1 MIDSATQ
8 SLELLV
14 KIYIGQN
21 IRNEGILQSEVKEKD
36 QTAMLLS
43 KALISENHWY
53 LGQFKTSEK
62 GSEIA
67 SAIVKRRIEE
77 KREQLRAKLSKIPK
91 RALGFFVKRYVSKDL
106 ALRASKPTPFYPVVH
121 SWEECILA
129 DSRIWILWDELFAA
143 LEFCGLCVKTHYYVA
158 TRGGELRGLCYVISP
173 ETREFLI
180 EHFSSPDFS
189 PEQENAIR
197 IYAVFKRL
205 DYVLSINDVD
215 SMRQQYYQLLKD
227 ASVSEEQLAGIV
239 DATNK
244 VGITSEYHGLLSKG
258 KPFEISDVSRFR
270 VYLDQNLLQPA
281 VNILLQEKSE
291 IQTLPARKTTLA
303 IEEQVEDVIRKGESE
318 TLEFKSALTWD
329 YKLSK
334 QSKEIETAIAKTLCA
349 FMNSKGG
356 TLIIG
361 VDDTGQII
369 GLEKDFLSLSKRN
382 RDGFEQKLIGL
393 VNSFLGKE
401 NAACVH
407 LSWQDVEKKSV
418 AIVKVDRSKRPVYL
432 DPQGKSEFYI
442 RAGNSSQPLNVREAT
457 AYIQDHWPEV

>member
-1 MIDSATQ
+1 
-8 SLELLV
+8 
-14 KIYIGQN
+14 
-21 IRNEGILQSEVKEKD
+21 
-36 QTAMLLS
+36 MLLS
-43 KALISENHWY
+43 KGLISENHWY

-62 GSEIA
+62 GSEIG
-67 SAIVKRRIEE
+67 SAIVKRRIDER
-77 KREQLRAKLSKIPK
+77 REQLSAKLSKIPK
-91 RALGFFVKRYVSKDL
+91 RALGFFVKRCVWKDL
-106 ALRASKPTPFYPVVH
+106 ALRASKPTPLYPVVH
-121 SWEECILA
+121 LWEEYILA
-129 DSRIWILWDELFAA
+129 DGRIWILWDELFTA
-143 LEFCGLCVKTHYYVA
+143 LESCGLCVKTHYYVA
-158 TRGGELRGLCYVISP
+158 TRGGEPRDLCYVISP

-180 EHFSSPDFS
+180 EHFSSPNFS

-197 IYAVFKRL
+197 IYPVFKRL
-205 DYVLSINDVD
+205 EYILSINDLD
-215 SMRQQYYQLLKD
+215 SLRQQYYQLLKD

-244 VGITSEYHGLLSKG
+244 VGITSQYHGLLSKG
-258 KPFEISDVSRFR
+258 KPFEISDVGRFR

-281 VNILLQEKSE
+281 VNILLEEKSE
-291 IQTLPARKTTLA
+291 IQTFPARKTTLP
-303 IEEQVEDVIRKGESE
+303 IEREERVEDAIRKGESE

-369 GLEKDFLSLSKRN
+369 GVEKDLLSLSKPN

-401 NAACVH
+401 NAACAH

-432 DPQGKSEFYI
+432 DLQGKSEFYI
-442 RAGNSSQPLNVREAT
+442 RAGNSSQPLDVREAT
-457 AYIQDHWPEV
+457 AYIQDHWPEL